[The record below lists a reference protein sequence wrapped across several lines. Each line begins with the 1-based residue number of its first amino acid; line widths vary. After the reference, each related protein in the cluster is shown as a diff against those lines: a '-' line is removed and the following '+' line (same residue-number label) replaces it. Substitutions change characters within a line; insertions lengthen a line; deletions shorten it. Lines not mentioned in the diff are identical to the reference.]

1 MLASNIK
8 KNLEKDVKENIIK
21 KTNTK
26 RENKIVHK
34 YSGSEDIFCGLES
47 CSYNFQLCD

>member
-21 KTNTK
+21 KKQTQK
-26 RENKIVHK
+26 ERIK
-34 YSGSEDIFCGLES
+34 
-47 CSYNFQLCD
+47 